1 MIKEFT
7 ARGEIYEIEIDED
20 THRIYVGKAGK
31 RVGTIDIDERE
42 DGFSGEVYFYICHL
56 ALDACKG
63 QGIGQAC
70 LEYHNEIYGGPLTA
84 AMPNSGELLD
94 GSHLTGDGVPFIA
107 RMRAKGIVAPV
118 DSWRD
123 E

>member
-7 ARGEIYEIEIDED
+7 ACGEIYEIEIDED
-20 THRIYVGKAGK
+20 THRIHVGKAGK
-31 RVGTIDIDERE
+31 RVGTIDLDERE
-42 DGFSGEVYFYICHL
+42 DDFSGEVYFHICHL

-63 QGIGQAC
+63 RGIGQAC
-70 LEYHNEIYGGPLTA
+70 LEFHKEIYDAPLTA
-84 AMPNSGELLD
+84 SRPNSGELPD

-107 RMRAKGIVAPV
+107 RMRTKGIVAPI
-118 DSWRD
+118 DSLWD